1 MSHQATSPQNQS
13 LVPGCILWLYFK
25 KKKNGEN
32 ICKGV
37 SGKRLL
43 PKFCKEFL
51 KPTYE
56 NKQPVWEMGK
66 RSEQKTH
73 QRYTDSK

>member
-1 MSHQATSPQNQS
+1 MEKIFA
-13 LVPGCILWLYFK
+13 
-25 KKKNGEN
+25 
-32 ICKGV
+32 KGV

-66 RSEQKTH
+66 RAEQKTH

>member
-1 MSHQATSPQNQS
+1 M
-13 LVPGCILWLYFK
+13 ILFK
-25 KKKNGEN
+25 KKTNMEK
-32 ICKGV
+32 IFAKGV

-66 RSEQKTH
+66 RAEQKTR